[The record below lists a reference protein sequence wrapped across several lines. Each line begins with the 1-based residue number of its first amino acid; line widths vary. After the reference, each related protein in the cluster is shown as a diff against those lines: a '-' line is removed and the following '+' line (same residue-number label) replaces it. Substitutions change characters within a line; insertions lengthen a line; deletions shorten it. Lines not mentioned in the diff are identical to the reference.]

1 MVGPGTGNPDREP
14 HGGTGWPGDWR
25 IPSVR
30 PRTKTRCRLT
40 LQISGCDAF
49 RWLLDAFRRYV
60 FSHTLRPAVAARYK
74 EKM

>member
-1 MVGPGTGNPDREP
+1 MVGPGTGTPDREP

-30 PRTKTRCRLT
+30 PRTQTRCRLT

-49 RWLLDAFRRYV
+49 QRLFDAFRRYV
-60 FSHTLRPAVAARYK
+60 RSHTLRPDVSDPYR
-74 EKM
+74 